1 MMKQS
6 GKYAPDPETLAL
18 RAELQAAQSEL
29 ALAYRQFD
37 QATAPE
43 LVESC
48 IYRIS
53 AAKARCDYYLRVLKA
68 REPVAAGSAKG
79 GAGFFSHH
87 TAADLP
93 DAPAPCPEAADEYG
107 TGVSGSVG
115 GERHRCRYR
124 CCAGTEPAERPDR
137 RRFGAAGFRAAVV
150 GAVGAVRVHSLSCR
164 GGCHAPAVFS
174 KIQF

>member
-6 GKYAPDPETLAL
+6 RKYAPDPETLAL

-79 GAGFFSHH
+79 GAVCRNQPGLCLLH
-87 TAADLP
+87 AD
-93 DAPAPCPEAADEYG
+93 G
-107 TGVSGSVG
+107 
-115 GERHRCRYR
+115 RNHRPYMGLCSYIR
-124 CCAGTEPAERPDR
+124 
-137 RRFGAAGFRAAVV
+137 
-150 GAVGAVRVHSLSCR
+150 
-164 GGCHAPAVFS
+164 
-174 KIQF
+174 

>member
-1 MMKQS
+1 MKNGIFVKTSRKLIVPRQELPRRWE
-6 GKYAPDPETLAL
+6 GDYDETIQKIRPGPETLAL

-79 GAGFFSHH
+79 GAVW
-87 TAADLP
+87 T
-93 DAPAPCPEAADEYG
+93 
-107 TGVSGSVG
+107 
-115 GERHRCRYR
+115 
-124 CCAGTEPAERPDR
+124 
-137 RRFGAAGFRAAVV
+137 
-150 GAVGAVRVHSLSCR
+150 
-164 GGCHAPAVFS
+164 
-174 KIQF
+174 

>member
-1 MMKQS
+1 MKNGIFVKTFRKLIVPRQELLRRWE
-6 GKYAPDPETLAL
+6 GDYDETIQKIRPDSETLAL

-79 GAGFFSHH
+79 GAVW
-87 TAADLP
+87 T
-93 DAPAPCPEAADEYG
+93 
-107 TGVSGSVG
+107 
-115 GERHRCRYR
+115 
-124 CCAGTEPAERPDR
+124 
-137 RRFGAAGFRAAVV
+137 
-150 GAVGAVRVHSLSCR
+150 
-164 GGCHAPAVFS
+164 
-174 KIQF
+174 

>member
-6 GKYAPDPETLAL
+6 RKYAPDPETLAL

-29 ALAYRQFD
+29 PPVYRHFD
-37 QATAPE
+37 PATAPE

-79 GAGFFSHH
+79 GAVW
-87 TAADLP
+87 T
-93 DAPAPCPEAADEYG
+93 
-107 TGVSGSVG
+107 
-115 GERHRCRYR
+115 
-124 CCAGTEPAERPDR
+124 
-137 RRFGAAGFRAAVV
+137 
-150 GAVGAVRVHSLSCR
+150 
-164 GGCHAPAVFS
+164 
-174 KIQF
+174 

>member
-1 MMKQS
+1 MKNGIFVKTSRKLIVPRQELPRRWE
-6 GKYAPDPETLAL
+6 GDYDETIQKL

-79 GAGFFSHH
+79 GAVW
-87 TAADLP
+87 T
-93 DAPAPCPEAADEYG
+93 
-107 TGVSGSVG
+107 
-115 GERHRCRYR
+115 
-124 CCAGTEPAERPDR
+124 
-137 RRFGAAGFRAAVV
+137 
-150 GAVGAVRVHSLSCR
+150 
-164 GGCHAPAVFS
+164 
-174 KIQF
+174 

>member
-6 GKYAPDPETLAL
+6 RKYAPDPETLAL

-53 AAKARCDYYLRVLKA
+53 AAKARCAIRRTISGVGFGEALKLLMNTA
-68 REPVAAGSAKG
+68 L
-79 GAGFFSHH
+79 GFLALWAVNA
-87 TAADLP
+87 TAAV
-93 DAPAPCPEAADEYG
+93 
-107 TGVSGSVG
+107 TGVALGLNLLNALTVG
-115 GERHRCRYR
+115 VLGL
-124 CCAGTEPAERPDR
+124 P
-137 RRFGAAGFRAAVV
+137 GFVLLLLAQWV
-150 GAVGAVRVHSLSCR
+150 L
-164 GGCHAPAVFS
+164 
-174 KIQF
+174 

>member
-6 GKYAPDPETLAL
+6 RKYAPDPETLAL

-37 QATAPE
+37 QATAPG
-43 LVESC
+43 LGESC

-79 GAGFFSHH
+79 GAVW
-87 TAADLP
+87 T
-93 DAPAPCPEAADEYG
+93 
-107 TGVSGSVG
+107 
-115 GERHRCRYR
+115 
-124 CCAGTEPAERPDR
+124 
-137 RRFGAAGFRAAVV
+137 
-150 GAVGAVRVHSLSCR
+150 
-164 GGCHAPAVFS
+164 
-174 KIQF
+174 

>member
-6 GKYAPDPETLAL
+6 RKYAPDPETLAL

-79 GAGFFSHH
+79 GACMDLNQKIIAGLLLAFFLITLLRIFRTPLRLALKLLMNTALGFLALWAVNA
-87 TAADLP
+87 TAAV
-93 DAPAPCPEAADEYG
+93 
-107 TGVSGSVG
+107 TGVALGLNLLNALTVG
-115 GERHRCRYR
+115 VLGL
-124 CCAGTEPAERPDR
+124 P
-137 RRFGAAGFRAAVV
+137 GFVLLLLAQWV
-150 GAVGAVRVHSLSCR
+150 L
-164 GGCHAPAVFS
+164 
-174 KIQF
+174 

>member
-6 GKYAPDPETLAL
+6 RKYAPDSETLAL

-68 REPVAAGSAKG
+68 REPVAGGIRQGRGCMDLNQKIIAGLLLAFFLITLLRIFRTPLRLALKLLMNT
-79 GAGFFSHH
+79 ALGFLALWAVNA
-87 TAADLP
+87 TAAV
-93 DAPAPCPEAADEYG
+93 
-107 TGVSGSVG
+107 TGVALGLNLLNALTVG
-115 GERHRCRYR
+115 VLGL
-124 CCAGTEPAERPDR
+124 P
-137 RRFGAAGFRAAVV
+137 GFVLLLLAQWV
-150 GAVGAVRVHSLSCR
+150 L
-164 GGCHAPAVFS
+164 
-174 KIQF
+174 